1 MAQRHFTLDEANS
14 LLPWLRTALSRIREI
29 REQIQQ
35 AGHERGDLLGKVRH
49 NGSQDLSPAIKAN
62 LDPSR
67 ALEIEVADQLQLV
80 LAKGIIV
87 RDPARGLV
95 DFPALRDGRE
105 VYLCWVLGEDEIRHW
120 HEMDAGF
127 PGRRPL

>member
-1 MAQRHFTLDEANS
+1 MAQRYFTLDEANS
-14 LLPWLRTALSRIREI
+14 LLPWLRTVLSRIRELQA
-29 REQIQQ
+29 QIQQ
-35 AGHERGDLLGKVRH
+35 ASHERGNLLGKVHH
-49 NGSQDLSPAIKAN
+49 NGSQDLSPAIQAN

-67 ALEIEVADQLQLV
+67 ALEKEVADQLHPV

-95 DFPALRDGRE
+95 DFPTLRDGRE

-120 HEMDAGF
+120 HETDAGF